1 MHEGFK
7 TKLALTASM
16 LLCLSAPIGLP
27 PTRAAAQNRPQ
38 NATVGGTVTDESG
51 EAIIGA
57 SIVVDG
63 SGATIGTVTDIN
75 GKFSLN
81 VKPGT
86 MLRISYVGYATMTAE
101 ARPGMV
107 VTLKENANELQG
119 VEVVAY
125 GTQKKVTV
133 TGAISSIKGEDL
145 VRPPVSSINNVLAGQ
160 LTGVTTVQYSG
171 EPGSDAASVFV
182 RGQGTWTDS
191 EPLVQVDGVERSMSD
206 IDYNDIESITVL
218 KDASATAV
226 FGVRGANGVILITT
240 KRGQSGKTRVSGS
253 TSYSILTP
261 TKMVEQASSYE
272 YALFYNQMRAN
283 DGGEPMFSDEVIQK
297 FKDGSDPIR
306 FPSTNWA
313 DYIMKDA
320 TLQTQHN
327 VNISG
332 GGENVRYF
340 ISAGAFT
347 QGGLFKQ
354 FNQDYNNSYSYNRFN
369 YRANLDVDVTKT
381 TTVSMNIAGNV
392 SNAYKPYTGQG
403 ASGMIKAMY
412 QATPFSSPG
421 IVDGKLVYTATD
433 YDDVQLPFT
442 GGSGMTYY
450 GSGFMNTQVNKL
462 NMDLIVDQKL
472 DFITRG
478 LSIKLKGSYNSAYDV
493 YKNGSASV
501 ATYTPVKQDDGTI
514 AYKKSGS
521 DEPVSYSTDTD
532 KDRDWYV
539 EASLNYA
546 RDFGKHSVTGL
557 LLFNQSKEY
566 YYSSTEYPDLARG
579 YVGLVGRLTYDYADK
594 YLAEFNVGYNGSE
607 NFAPENRFG
616 TFPAGSVGW
625 VISEEKF
632 FKPLSKAVSFL
643 KLRAS
648 WGLVGNDKVGGSRFM
663 YLSDPYAVNSEGT
676 FSRDYRG
683 YAFGIENSTVHKG
696 AYESSKNN
704 AEVTWEKAFKQDY
717 GIDINVLDNRLRTS
731 FDYYLEHRTDILLTD
746 ESAPSLIGFTVP
758 YTNQGV
764 VDSWGWELSMKWQDD
779 INKDFRYWAGINL
792 SYNQNEI
799 KEKKEAPMNN
809 EYQYEKGHRI
819 GSRSQ
824 YLFWKY
830 YYEGCEEDYEAE
842 FGQEFPTQIV
852 SNDKLQPGDAIY
864 VDLDGNGKIDEN
876 DMSRDY
882 GYTDDP
888 EYVAG
893 LNLGFKWK
901 DLSLSMQWTAA
912 WNVSR
917 QISDV
922 FKQPFLN
929 TSGNTEGGLL
939 KYHVEN
945 TWTVENPSQ
954 DAEYPRATWENANQN
969 YATSTLYEK
978 DSKYLRLKSLE
989 LAYDFHFPFMKAIGM
1004 SQFQLSLSGYNL
1016 LTFTPYIW
1024 GDPEARASNSP
1035 SYPLQRTYTLS
1046 LKMAF

>member
-16 LLCLSAPIGLP
+16 LLCLSVPIGLP
-27 PTRAAAQNRPQ
+27 PTRAAAQSRPQ

-81 VKPGT
+81 VRPGT
-86 MLRISYVGYATMTAE
+86 MLRISYVGYATMTVE

-145 VRPPVSSINNVLAGQ
+145 VRTPVSSINNVLAGQ

-272 YALFYNQMRAN
+272 YAMFYNQMRAN

-392 SNAYKPYTGQG
+392 SNAHKP
-403 ASGMIKAMY
+403 
-412 QATPFSSPG
+412 
-421 IVDGKLVYTATD
+421 
-433 YDDVQLPFT
+433 
-442 GGSGMTYY
+442 
-450 GSGFMNTQVNKL
+450 
-462 NMDLIVDQKL
+462 
-472 DFITRG
+472 
-478 LSIKLKGSYNSAYDV
+478 
-493 YKNGSASV
+493 
-501 ATYTPVKQDDGTI
+501 
-514 AYKKSGS
+514 
-521 DEPVSYSTDTD
+521 
-532 KDRDWYV
+532 
-539 EASLNYA
+539 
-546 RDFGKHSVTGL
+546 
-557 LLFNQSKEY
+557 
-566 YYSSTEYPDLARG
+566 
-579 YVGLVGRLTYDYADK
+579 
-594 YLAEFNVGYNGSE
+594 
-607 NFAPENRFG
+607 
-616 TFPAGSVGW
+616 
-625 VISEEKF
+625 
-632 FKPLSKAVSFL
+632 
-643 KLRAS
+643 
-648 WGLVGNDKVGGSRFM
+648 
-663 YLSDPYAVNSEGT
+663 
-676 FSRDYRG
+676 
-683 YAFGIENSTVHKG
+683 
-696 AYESSKNN
+696 
-704 AEVTWEKAFKQDY
+704 
-717 GIDINVLDNRLRTS
+717 
-731 FDYYLEHRTDILLTD
+731 
-746 ESAPSLIGFTVP
+746 
-758 YTNQGV
+758 
-764 VDSWGWELSMKWQDD
+764 
-779 INKDFRYWAGINL
+779 
-792 SYNQNEI
+792 
-799 KEKKEAPMNN
+799 
-809 EYQYEKGHRI
+809 
-819 GSRSQ
+819 
-824 YLFWKY
+824 
-830 YYEGCEEDYEAE
+830 
-842 FGQEFPTQIV
+842 
-852 SNDKLQPGDAIY
+852 
-864 VDLDGNGKIDEN
+864 
-876 DMSRDY
+876 
-882 GYTDDP
+882 
-888 EYVAG
+888 
-893 LNLGFKWK
+893 
-901 DLSLSMQWTAA
+901 
-912 WNVSR
+912 
-917 QISDV
+917 
-922 FKQPFLN
+922 
-929 TSGNTEGGLL
+929 
-939 KYHVEN
+939 
-945 TWTVENPSQ
+945 
-954 DAEYPRATWENANQN
+954 
-969 YATSTLYEK
+969 
-978 DSKYLRLKSLE
+978 
-989 LAYDFHFPFMKAIGM
+989 
-1004 SQFQLSLSGYNL
+1004 
-1016 LTFTPYIW
+1016 
-1024 GDPEARASNSP
+1024 
-1035 SYPLQRTYTLS
+1035 
-1046 LKMAF
+1046 